1 MRLQPTPQGQS
12 ASSRAIE
19 YIPFHEILSTTS
31 LRVICDGR
39 MEVQLPC
46 PIMGYAKTCIPI
58 LEAVL
63 DRIGERRGE

>member
-12 ASSRAIE
+12 ASSWAME
-19 YIPFHEILSTTS
+19 YIPFHEMLSTTS
-31 LRVICDGR
+31 LRAICDGR

-58 LEAVL
+58 LGAVL
-63 DRIGERRGE
+63 ARTGERHDE